1 MENFEDILIYHFKKY
16 PLMKPVDAVK
26 LCYQSAF
33 GGGHLV
39 KNYEHAM
46 SMLKTEFEG
55 ISQNNGAQMLEP
67 IGKDYVRLNLHKA
80 KAMGILPERI
90 CEIFVKSANCG
101 KKTDIEEKVELLKK
115 LTAEGK
121 ASFSYNELSEFL
133 SEYKGEA
140 VSHSEEYKNAYA
152 PSYRVVLKYLA
163 EDLQ

>member
-33 GGGHLV
+33 GCGHLV
-39 KNYEHAM
+39 KNYDHVM
-46 SMLKTEFEG
+46 SMLKTELEE
-55 ISQNNGAQMLEP
+55 IPQNSGAQMLEL
-67 IGKDYVRLNLHKA
+67 IGEDYVRLDIHKA
-80 KAMGILPERI
+80 KAMGISAEKI

-101 KKTDIEEKVELLKK
+101 KKTDIEEKLKLLKK

-140 VSHSEEYKNAYA
+140 VSHSKEYKNAYA